1 MRLYHQHV
9 PSPGHGMA
17 DTRYLKRRHQS
28 WYFVAAIP
36 RALRGKFVSEGR
48 NGSVGRPLSKVV
60 VSLKTQSLGEAQD
73 RRWPLVKQWR
83 ETFQRAQTGEPL
95 SLAEID
101 AQAREVFTSTLERM
115 EVDAKRQRLSINEE
129 RESLNEGLYSFLED
143 MGLVAPDPGEPDT
156 PIDDLM
162 SFDAIAHELKAVE
175 RRTGVQL
182 EPGSKTYQLMG
193 QAAVRALIAAVEG
206 RLRAL
211 EGKPSE
217 PPATFLGA
225 HGIDPR
231 TLRPIVA
238 PPRRVVRIR
247 TECGMRFSEAAAR
260 YIEAKR
266 KAGKMTPHTQRQRG
280 TVFRLFKS
288 FTDDAPL
295 AAIDKLTATDFLE
308 QIGKLDPDWHH
319 IEGAQ
324 ELPLNKL
331 VEKCANRS
339 GRLTNRTINSYIH
352 ALSGVFR
359 LADKEGHFEGRNPFA
374 GRTLEETNSSWRSY
388 KTDELNKLFSTP
400 LLRYMPIEQRTR
412 PAKYTFE
419 NAMAWIPLVGL
430 FSGMR
435 SNEICQMRAR
445 DVQRKEGIWLFNV
458 SDDTTGQRLKTEAA
472 TRIVP
477 IHSELVRCGF
487 LDYVKALP
495 RDGQLFPALK
505 PGGPDGKYNHYF
517 AKRFTEFRRK
527 CGVTAPRTSFHSFR
541 KNVAQALKDKRA
553 TAAEIAELIG
563 HEQGF
568 TFSVYAPMQLPM
580 KALKELIERV
590 RYPGLRLSHLYV
602 G

>member
-1 MRLYHQHV
+1 M
-9 PSPGHGMA
+9 
-17 DTRYLKRRHQS
+17 
-28 WYFVAAIP
+28 
-36 RALRGKFVSEGR
+36 
-48 NGSVGRPLSKVV
+48 
-60 VSLKTQSLGEAQD
+60 
-73 RRWPLVKQWR
+73 KQWR
-83 ETFQRAQTGEPL
+83 ETFQRAQTSEPL

-101 AQAREVFTSTLERM
+101 AQAREIFMSTLERM
-115 EVDAKRQRLSINEE
+115 EADAKTQRLSINEE
-129 RESLNEGLYSFLED
+129 RESLNEGLYSFLEG
-143 MGLVAPDPGEPDT
+143 MGFVSLDPGEPDT
-156 PIDDLM
+156 PIDDLT

-182 EPGSKTYQLMG
+182 EPGSKTYRLMG
-193 QAAVRALIAAVEG
+193 QAAVRALIEAVNG

-217 PPATFLGA
+217 PPANFFLGP
-225 HGIDPR
+225 HGIDRR

-238 PPRRVVRIR
+238 LPQKVVRIR
-247 TECGMRFSEAAAR
+247 SDGGVRFSEAAAR

-266 KAGKMTPHTQRQRG
+266 KAGKMTAHTQRQRE

-288 FTDDAPL
+288 FTNDAPL
-295 AAIDKLTATDFLE
+295 AAIDKLMATEFLE
-308 QIGKLDPDWHH
+308 QVGKLDPDWHH

-331 VEKCANRS
+331 SEKCANRS

-352 ALSGVFR
+352 ALSGVFK

-374 GRTLEETNSSWRSY
+374 GRTLEETNSSWRAY
-388 KTDELNKLFSTP
+388 KADELSKLFGTP
-400 LLRYMPIEQRTR
+400 LLRDMPTEQRIR

-435 SNEICQMRAR
+435 SNEICQMRAS
-445 DVQRKEGIWLFNV
+445 DVQRKEGVWFFNV
-458 SDDTTGQRLKTEAA
+458 SDDNTRQSLKTKAA

-477 IHSELVRCGF
+477 IHTELVRCGF
-487 LDYVKALP
+487 LDYVKGLP

-517 AKRFTEFRRK
+517 AKRFTEYRRR
-527 CGVTAPRTSFHSFR
+527 CCVGAPSTAFHSFR

-553 TAAEIAELIG
+553 TQAEIAELIG

-580 KALKELIERV
+580 KVLKELIERIH
-590 RYPGLRLSHLYV
+590 YPGLRLNHLYV
-602 G
+602 E

>member
-1 MRLYHQHV
+1 
-9 PSPGHGMA
+9 MA

-36 RALRGKFVSEGR
+36 RALRGKFVSDGR
-48 NGSVGRPLSKVV
+48 NGSAGRPLSKIV
-60 VSLKTQSLGEAQD
+60 VSLKTQSLGQAQD

-83 ETFQRAQTGEPL
+83 ETFQRALTGDSL
-95 SLAEID
+95 SPAEID
-101 AQAREVFTSTLERM
+101 AQAREIFTSTLERM
-115 EVDAKRQRLSINEE
+115 EVDTKRGRSSINEE

-143 MGLVAPDPGEPDT
+143 MGLVSIDPGEQGT
-156 PIDDLM
+156 SIEDLT

-182 EPGSKTYQLMG
+182 EPGSQTYQLMG
-193 QAAVRALIAAVEG
+193 QAAVRALIAAADG

-211 EGKPSE
+211 EGKPSDT
-217 PPATFLGA
+217 PATFLGA
-225 HGIDPR
+225 QGIDPR

-238 PPRRVVRIR
+238 SPRKVVRIR
-247 TECGMRFSEAAAR
+247 TEGGIRFSEAAAR
-260 YIEAKR
+260 YVEAKR
-266 KAGKMTPHTQRQRG
+266 KAGKMTAHTQRQRE

-288 FTDDAPL
+288 FTNDAPL

-308 QIGKLDPDWHH
+308 QIGKLGPSWHH

-324 ELPLNKL
+324 ELPLDKL

-359 LADKEGHFEGRNPFA
+359 LADKEGHFEGRNPLA

-388 KTDELNKLFSTP
+388 QTDELNKLFNAT
-400 LLRYMPIEQRTR
+400 LLRDMPTEQRIR
-412 PAKYTFE
+412 PAKYAFE

-435 SNEICQMRAR
+435 SNEICQMRVS
-445 DVQRKEGIWLFNV
+445 DVQRDGSIWLFNV
-458 SDDTTGQRLKTEAA
+458 SDDSTGQSLKTDAA

-517 AKRFTEFRRK
+517 AKRFTEYRRK
-527 CGVTAPRTSFHSFR
+527 SGVTAPRTSFHSFR
-541 KNVAQALKDKRA
+541 KNVAQALKNKRA

-602 G
+602 R